1 MKKEISERIREVLSC
16 EAREIEKLENSLSGE
31 QLEQVKRAL
40 LGCTGKVILTGCG
53 TSGTAAKKI
62 SHTLN
67 CIEIPALFL
76 SPAEGLHGGL
86 GAAAKEDIVILISKG
101 GKSFEMDSILRSCN
115 QMGVATIAVTENE
128 DTYLARNTTM
138 QLFVRVDREPD
149 SFNMLAT
156 ASTMAVIAVFDALAI
171 EMAEE
176 KNFTKEHF
184 LRIHPGGE
192 VGERLKSQLN
202 E

>member
-16 EAREIEKLENSLSGE
+16 EAQEIEKLENSLSGE

-40 LGCTGKVILTGCG
+40 LRCTGKVILTGCG

-86 GAAAKEDIVILISKG
+86 GAA
-101 GKSFEMDSILRSCN
+101 
-115 QMGVATIAVTENE
+115 
-128 DTYLARNTTM
+128 
-138 QLFVRVDREPD
+138 
-149 SFNMLAT
+149 
-156 ASTMAVIAVFDALAI
+156 
-171 EMAEE
+171 
-176 KNFTKEHF
+176 
-184 LRIHPGGE
+184 RI
-192 VGERLKSQLN
+192 
-202 E
+202 

>member
-1 MKKEISERIREVLSC
+1 MKKVISERIREVLSC
-16 EAREIEKLENSLSGE
+16 EAQEIEKLENSLSGE

-40 LGCTGKVILTGCG
+40 LRCTGKVILTGCG

-86 GAAAKEDIVILISKG
+86 GAATKEDIVISKG

>member
-1 MKKEISERIREVLSC
+1 
-16 EAREIEKLENSLSGE
+16 
-31 QLEQVKRAL
+31 
-40 LGCTGKVILTGCG
+40 
-53 TSGTAAKKI
+53 
-62 SHTLN
+62 
-67 CIEIPALFL
+67 
-76 SPAEGLHGGL
+76 
-86 GAAAKEDIVILISKG
+86 
-101 GKSFEMDSILRSCN
+101 
-115 QMGVATIAVTENE
+115 MGVATIAVTENE

>member
-16 EAREIEKLENSLSGE
+16 EAREIEKLEDSLSGE

-40 LGCTGKVILTGCG
+40 LQCEGKVILTGCG

-86 GAAAKEDIVILISKG
+86 GAATKEDIVILISKG

-115 QMGVATIAVTENE
+115 QMGVVTIAVTENE

-138 QLFVRVDREPD
+138 QLFVRVEREPD

-171 EMAEE
+171 AMAEE
-176 KNFTKEHF
+176 RNFTKEHF

-202 E
+202 G

>member
-31 QLEQVKRAL
+31 QLEQVKRTL

-115 QMGVATIAVTENE
+115 QMGVATIAVTEKE